1 MTEPMAGFPESLT
14 APTPEAGF
22 QLAIKLSRL
31 GVKATQPD
39 MDVLKKLRPKYA
51 MDADALIASSHVV
64 AVHYQTIAAA
74 NGYWLNQEQENS

>member
-1 MTEPMAGFPESLT
+1 MPDMLSGFPDSLI

-39 MDVLKKLRPKYA
+39 GEVLNRLRPKYSR
-51 MDADALIASSHVV
+51 DADALIASSQVV
-64 AVHYQTIAAA
+64 AIHYQTIAAA
-74 NGYWLNQEQENS
+74 NDYWREF

>member
-1 MTEPMAGFPESLT
+1 MTDMLPAFPESLV

-39 MDVLKKLRPKYA
+39 TEIRKKLRPKYA
-51 MDADALIASSHVV
+51 RDADALIESSQV
-64 AVHYQTIAAA
+64 AAIHYQTIAAA
-74 NGYWLNQEQENS
+74 NDFWRKF